1 DKTFANTQ
9 GVNAIGATPS
19 GWICEVDPSALVT
32 DLNLRADRYY
42 VAFGLGNDA
51 EVVGSSLNTA
61 PVFMPMSGGASDTY
75 ANLWVFYEVPA
86 DGAAR
91 FAAAGMPMK
100 GGVLGVDHHIKVYH
114 QGRQEN

>member
-1 DKTFANTQ
+1 MHTNVSSL
-9 GVNAIGATPS
+9 GPHRGLP
-19 GWICEVDPSALVT
+19 
-32 DLNLRADRYY
+32 LRAPHTQPPQMSAQSSPRR
-42 VAFGLGNDA
+42 
-51 EVVGSSLNTA
+51 GS
-61 PVFMPMSGGASDTY
+61 FMPMSGGASDTY